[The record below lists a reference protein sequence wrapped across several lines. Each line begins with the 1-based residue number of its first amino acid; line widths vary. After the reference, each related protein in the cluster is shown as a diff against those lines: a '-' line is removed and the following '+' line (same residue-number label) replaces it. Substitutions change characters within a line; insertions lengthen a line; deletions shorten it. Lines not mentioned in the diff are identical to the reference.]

1 MRTLQPSSPSGKLA
15 PLSTKILPT
24 PKSVPTAV
32 WIRDALSPLVVF
44 RRPLTPYFG
53 QFLRNFAHITT
64 QMPNSLPTWT
74 TGTCGSNRRTYCRQS
89 LLSQQPPDQPTL
101 PYSPPRHKCGELLAK
116 TPCHLSSKTQVTLTN
131 NCLGGHLQ
139 THGDIEPSSVV
150 LGEQTTLEKTTQRF
164 QRIAT
169 TLADLN
175 AEGLN
180 AQAVNGRSKPTRA
193 SHELCA

>member
-1 MRTLQPSSPSGKLA
+1 M
-15 PLSTKILPT
+15 STGCTTILPT
-24 PKSVPTAV
+24 PKSVPTAAG
-32 WIRDALSPLVVF
+32 WIRMPSLHLFF
-44 RRPLTPYFG
+44 RRPLTYFG
-53 QFLRNFAHITT
+53 QFLRKFAHSTS

-74 TGTCGSNRRTYCRQS
+74 TGTCASNRRAYCRQS
-89 LLSQQPPDQPTL
+89 LLSQQPPDQSTL
-101 PYSPPRHKCGELLAK
+101 PYSPPRHRCGELLAR
-116 TPCHLSSKTQVTLTN
+116 TPFHLSLKTQVTLTL

-139 THGDIEPSSVV
+139 IHGDIEPSSVV